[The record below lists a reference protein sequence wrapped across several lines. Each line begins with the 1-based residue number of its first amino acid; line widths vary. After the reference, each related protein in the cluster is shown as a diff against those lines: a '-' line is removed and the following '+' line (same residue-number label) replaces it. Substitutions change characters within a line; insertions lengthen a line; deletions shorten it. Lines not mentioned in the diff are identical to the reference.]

1 MFLLSSDKF
10 AKCTAVYFVGRES
23 VKKPKRSSSFDSAD
37 HNVIMAAGESSQTN
51 CAAFIEEQK
60 QMLHEYNSSKVS
72 LPTTRDVRMSNEERT
87 DSASNMN
94 FNEEHYKN
102 TPPNSDLNNPT
113 PITKQPG
120 LSNVGGRS
128 YCGFVQIEKED
139 YDKVMQQRKKG
150 WFDTFLGFKNV
161 HSRIFWLGKFGKVLL
176 IWEFLDLSREFGGNL
191 RQSEEKPNRMRRKE
205 KNRYYSVINFDIEL
219 CFFVIFIDVICC
231 LSLLSRDVPFNI
243 PSSSWN
249 FCLSN

>member
-10 AKCTAVYFVGRES
+10 AKCTAVCFVGRES
-23 VKKPKRSSSFDSAD
+23 VKKAKRSSSVDSAD

-72 LPTTRDVRMSNEERT
+72 LPTKRESDVRMSNDERT

-94 FNEEHYKN
+94 FKEDHYKN
-102 TPPNSDLNNPT
+102 TPPNSDLKNPT

-139 YDKVMQQRKKG
+139 YDKAMQQCKKG
-150 WFDTFLGFKNV
+150 WFDTFLEFKNV
-161 HSRIFWLGKFGKVLL
+161 HSRIFWLGKFGNVLL
-176 IWEFLDLSREFGGNL
+176 IWEFLDLSREFWGNL
-191 RQSEEKPNRMRRKE
+191 RQLSEEKPNRMRRKE

-219 CFFVIFIDVICC
+219 CFFVIFIGVICC
-231 LSLLSRDVPFNI
+231 PYLLSRDVQF
-243 PSSSWN
+243 
-249 FCLSN
+249 